1 MIKLSEETK
10 VWLTGFVFSLI
21 FWALLFLAAIL
32 QGTQYEKDAQN
43 IDSLNYESIESLS
56 NND

>member
-21 FWALLFLAAIL
+21 FWALIFLAAIL
-32 QGTQYEKDAQN
+32 QGTQHEKDAQN
-43 IDSLNYESIESLS
+43 IDSLNYESIEPLS